1 MFGARFRRPT
11 PNNASLPSCP
21 GTRRL
26 ATSRV
31 DAPHRVRAEE
41 RLAAKRARRVPYELT
56 ETWTDEDLPED
67 DG

>member
-1 MFGARFRRPT
+1 
-11 PNNASLPSCP
+11 
-21 GTRRL
+21 
-26 ATSRV
+26 
-31 DAPHRVRAEE
+31 VRAEE